1 MARCSATFSC
11 VIRAIALFFAF
22 GTAMSGLTAFL
33 LAFPGTPADAVWR
46 LKPAARTDFL
56 PLGGW
61 AILLMLV
68 VCAACATACVG
79 LWRHR
84 IWGQRVAI
92 VILAVN
98 LAGDTMNA
106 ALTHDWR
113 TLIGLPIGGAMI
125 AYLIA
130 RRDAFQRKHP
140 TSQGTS

>member
-1 MARCSATFSC
+1 ML
-11 VIRAIALFFAF
+11 IRAIALFFAF
-22 GTAMSGLTAFL
+22 GTTMSGITAFL
-33 LAFPGTPADAVWR
+33 LAVPGTPLDGIWR
-46 LKPAARTDFL
+46 LNPAARTQFL
-56 PLGGW
+56 TLGGW
-61 AILLMLV
+61 AVLLMLV

-79 LWRHR
+79 LWRLR
-84 IWGQRVAI
+84 LWGQRTAI
-92 VILAVN
+92 AVLGVN
-98 LAGDTMNA
+98 LVGDTANA